1 MNILLLDD
9 DDIIVETVK
18 TMIDWEKIGIDE
30 IYTANDPEQARQIL
44 GMVPIDIMLCDIE
57 MGYESGL
64 EFVEK
69 RREEGDASKVIF
81 LTSYAEFSY
90 AQKAIGLN
98 SVEYLLK
105 PVKFQKLEDI
115 LSKTVKSIHQ
125 ELISEKMKNDWL
137 LSRSIRCESF
147 WKIVLKE
154 KDYLKNYRSEIE
166 LLGMAY
172 EEMQEYIYLQ
182 VTIFDYQ
189 LINEKAE
196 RGMIDFNIKNMAEK
210 LFSCDKYSV
219 ETIFRVD
226 GEDMSWWSVVLLTLA
241 GADYRSEL
249 KSRGQGFLEEF
260 KEKFGSK
267 VRLYI
272 AKPCKIGEMY
282 DNCQNIRQMADD
294 DVYTTWEPQ
303 FLEDY
308 KYLENYYIEPSFSK
322 WEDLLLQGNDGE
334 VLKEINA
341 YLEVLRKSGSC
352 SSKML
357 RNFQMDFS
365 QMLCV
370 VLRKRGLNISKFM
383 GDEKREEKSILHSIS
398 SMKDYVKKEVER
410 VVSIFDLTKKST
422 VVEEVLEY
430 IDSHLGEELTREDFA
445 AQFFLNGD
453 YLARLFKKETG
464 ASIGAYLQMKR
475 LQKAKELL
483 RETNLSV
490 SQIAS
495 EVGYYNFSYF
505 AKIFRKA
512 EGITPNE
519 WRRNV

>member
-1 MNILLLDD
+1 MTGFCL
-9 DDIIVETVK
+9 
-18 TMIDWEKIGIDE
+18 
-30 IYTANDPEQARQIL
+30 
-44 GMVPIDIMLCDIE
+44 
-57 MGYESGL
+57 
-64 EFVEK
+64 
-69 RREEGDASKVIF
+69 
-81 LTSYAEFSY
+81 
-90 AQKAIGLN
+90 
-98 SVEYLLK
+98 
-105 PVKFQKLEDI
+105 
-115 LSKTVKSIHQ
+115 
-125 ELISEKMKNDWL
+125 
-137 LSRSIRCESF
+137 RSIRCESF

-352 SSKML
+352 SSK
-357 RNFQMDFS
+357 NAEKFS
-365 QMLCV
+365 
-370 VLRKRGLNISKFM
+370 
-383 GDEKREEKSILHSIS
+383 
-398 SMKDYVKKEVER
+398 
-410 VVSIFDLTKKST
+410 
-422 VVEEVLEY
+422 
-430 IDSHLGEELTREDFA
+430 
-445 AQFFLNGD
+445 NG
-453 YLARLFKKETG
+453 F
-464 ASIGAYLQMKR
+464 
-475 LQKAKELL
+475 
-483 RETNLSV
+483 
-490 SQIAS
+490 
-495 EVGYYNFSYF
+495 
-505 AKIFRKA
+505 
-512 EGITPNE
+512 
-519 WRRNV
+519 